1 MRMNTDAL
9 VLKVTDTGES
19 DRLLT
24 LLTSEY
30 GVLRAFANRAKK
42 INSKFIGATQ
52 SLCYADFS
60 IYTGRDSY
68 IIDDANAKEVF
79 FGLRDNIEKLAL
91 AQYFCALAA
100 ELAPETEP
108 ASEYLRVVL
117 NSLHMLEKDMRS
129 PDFLK
134 AVTELKL
141 LTFAGFMPD
150 LTVCRTCSGE
160 LRGESLFSPADGCVY
175 CRFCAVAGVGITS
188 GVLTAMR
195 HICSSSIERI
205 YSFSLPPNDEKLLA
219 RVTEKFLFA
228 QTGRSYKA
236 LDFYKSLNDK

>member
-42 INSKFIGATQ
+42 INSKFLGATQ

-79 FGLRDNIEKLAL
+79 FGLRSDIERLAL
-91 AQYFCALAA
+91 GQYFCALSA
-100 ELAPETEP
+100 ELAPEMEP
-108 ASEYLRVVL
+108 AGEYLRVVL
-117 NSLHMLEKDMRS
+117 NSLHMLEKQMRS
-129 PDFLK
+129 PQFLK

-141 LTFAGFMPD
+141 LSFAGFMPD
-150 LTVCRTCSGE
+150 LTACRGCSSPLAGE
-160 LRGESLFSPADGCVY
+160 TVFNPSQGCVY
-175 CRFCAVAGVGITS
+175 CRSCANTGIVLTS
-188 GVLTAMR
+188 GVLAAMR
-195 HICSSSIERI
+195 HICSSKIERI
-205 YSFSLPPNDEKLLA
+205 YSFSLPEQDEKRLA
-219 RVTEKFLFA
+219 EATEKFLLV
-228 QTGRSYKA
+228 QTGHSFKA
-236 LDFYKSLNDK
+236 LEFYKTINT